1 MVEVI
6 GLLVD
11 GVEAWIGLGSR
22 DRRSYKPRYHKISHS
37 VNDLTVKVKIEG
49 IHGVSP

>member
-1 MVEVI
+1 MEVI

-22 DRRSYKPRYHKISHS
+22 DRRSYKPRYHKILHS
-37 VNDLTVKVKIEG
+37 VNDLTIKVKVEG
-49 IHGVSP
+49 TRGVSP